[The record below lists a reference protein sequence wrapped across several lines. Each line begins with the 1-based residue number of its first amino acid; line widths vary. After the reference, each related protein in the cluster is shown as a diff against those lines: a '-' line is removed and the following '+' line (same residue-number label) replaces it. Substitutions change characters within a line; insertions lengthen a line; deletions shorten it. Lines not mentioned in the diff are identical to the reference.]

1 MISISSEHA
10 SLVRRQHGSAPA
22 ASSIPRFLVWPVWR
36 LAIATV
42 VVGFLGLITLLQRE
56 LDQRVGRIAQET
68 ERIGLLPPGDL
79 TKPAV
84 LGFQS
89 LGADMLWL
97 QVLQVLGQR
106 EVSAQDYA
114 WAYQALDIITTL
126 DPHYVYAY
134 DAGGLML
141 AEQGGQVEW
150 SNQLLKKGLR
160 ANPEAWRLAF
170 QLGFNY
176 FFHLQDY
183 RTAADYM
190 AIAAT
195 LPGRPAYVPEL
206 AARLYGEAHHPE
218 LAITFLTAMRQDIT
232 DTMTAALLERRY
244 QEALIERDL
253 LLLDQAV
260 QQYRTF
266 HGVYPLT
273 LEVLVQEHL
282 LPQIPVEPIG
292 GQYLLDAIT
301 GQVSSSTHPQR
312 LRIYRTHEIEPFI
325 PVRVLP

>member
-1 MISISSEHA
+1 MTSTSSEPV
-10 SLVRRQHGSAPA
+10 SLVQGPDGSVPA
-22 ASSIPRFLVWPVWR
+22 ASSIPRFPGWLLWR
-36 LAIATV
+36 LAMTTV
-42 VVGFLGLITLLQRE
+42 AMAFLASIVWVQRE
-56 LDQRVGRIAQET
+56 LDQRVSPITHAT

-79 TKPAV
+79 AKPAV

-89 LGADMLWL
+89 LGADLLWL
-97 QVLQVLGQR
+97 QVLQVLGGR
-106 EVSAQDYA
+106 EVSGQDYA
-114 WAYQALDIITTL
+114 WAYQALDVITTL

-141 AEQGGQVEW
+141 AEQAGQVAW
-150 SNQLLKKGLR
+150 SNQLLKKGLH

-176 FFHLQDY
+176 FFHLHDY

-190 AIAAT
+190 AMAAT

-206 AARLYGEAHHPE
+206 AARLYGEAQHPE
-218 LAITFLTAMRQDIT
+218 LAITFLTMMRQGVT
-232 DTMTAALLERRY
+232 DTATAALLERRY

-253 LLLDQAV
+253 LVLDHAV
-260 QQYRTF
+260 QQYQKSYGR
-266 HGVYPLT
+266 YPLT

-282 LPQIPVEPIG
+282 LPQIPVEPVG
-292 GQYLLDAIT
+292 GQYLLDATT

-312 LRIYRTHEIEPFI
+312 LRIYRTHEIEPFM